1 MRYLKSASYAAV
13 VLTLLCS
20 AAAAQQPFVVKWAND
35 RISVK
40 ASSAPLADVIGEV
53 AKLANVEVIGLDK
66 LAGPLSADI
75 ADQDLEK
82 ALSVLLEG
90 VNYSIGKR
98 PSPDGSG
105 PPKLVLRVLS
115 MARAGNT
122 TVKVDGPLHSPALDM
137 LVAEAMSDD
146 QDQKESDADD
156 DPDYED
162 DVRNERNEAAKL
174 AAEGKFGPKADVE
187 ELMTLMGNYNDFI
200 RVEALKALAARPIP
214 TALTP
219 LAKALGDECWEIRTV
234 AVDAL
239 ARLRDAE
246 SLARVGELL
255 MKSDDDPDVQVDA
268 LRVLAQRAQPESLT
282 HLRGYM
288 KAPPK
293 DQDGRLREAVQQM
306 IAEFEWRASVTKTN
320 PR

>member
-1 MRYLKSASYAAV
+1 MRYLKLSVSVAIV
-13 VLTLLCS
+13 VTGLCS
-20 AAAAQQPFVVKWAND
+20 AASAQRPFDVKWTND
-35 RISVK
+35 RVTVK

-53 AKLANVEVIGLDK
+53 VKLANVEVIGLDK
-66 LAGPLSADI
+66 LSGPLSVDI
-75 ADQDLEK
+75 ADHELEK
-82 ALSVLLEG
+82 ALGILLYG

-98 PSPDGSG
+98 PSPDSSE
-105 PPKLVLRVLS
+105 PPRLVLRILS
-115 MARAGNT
+115 MAQGADGS
-122 TVKVDGPLHSPALDM
+122 VKVDGPLHSPALDM
-137 LVAEAMSDD
+137 LVAEAMADD